1 MEFNDWFGIGLIVFL
16 VFCGIYGL
24 YALSHLGKP
33 YEVTTEEFEKRVN
46 EGPGLLGAS
55 LIGIQKALDPAA
67 QKASEVQQDLRAGHL
82 DGEQESG
89 EGGDDKEASSR
100 GV

>member
-16 VFCGIYGL
+16 VFCGIY
-24 YALSHLGKP
+24 ALSHLGKP
-33 YEVTTEEFEKRVN
+33 YEVDTEEFEKRVN

-67 QKASEVQQDLRAGHL
+67 EKASEVQQDLRAGHL

-89 EGGDDKEASSR
+89 EGGDDKEAASR

>member
-1 MEFNDWFGIGLIVFL
+1 MQFNDWFGIGLVVFL
-16 VFCGIYGL
+16 VFCGI

-33 YEVTTEEFEKRVN
+33 YEVTTEEFERRVN

-67 QKASEVQQDLRAGHL
+67 EKASEVQQDLRAGHL

-89 EGGDDKEASSR
+89 EGGDDKEAASR